1 MSALL
6 FLALVA
12 AGGIGAGILG
22 ALTGEGGGI
31 LLVPVL
37 VLLLHVNLHNAAGA
51 SIIAV
56 TMTSTAATVAF
67 LRQGYTNIRVAMFLQ
82 LTSIAGGIVGA
93 LLAAFVPVQALMI
106 VFGVA
111 LLYSAYL
118 SFRRKEEA
126 EVDRPSDPLAIR
138 LGMESSYP
146 TVDGWKLYTVQRVM
160 PGSLL
165 MGVAGIFSGLLGI
178 GAGAANVLVMDQVMK
193 LPYKVST
200 TTSNFMVGITAAA
213 SVGIYFRHGYI
224 DPFLTMAAVI
234 GIFAGALVGARLL
247 MIVRAKL
254 LRLLFSS
261 LVLIMAL
268 EMIYKGALSAQP
280 GG

>member
-1 MSALL
+1 MSALV
-6 FLALVA
+6 FLSLVA
-12 AGGIGAGILG
+12 AGGLAAGVLG

-37 VLLLHVNLHNAAGA
+37 VLVLHVNMHNAAGA

-56 TMTSTAATVAF
+56 TMTSTAATVTF
-67 LRQGYTNIRVAMFLQ
+67 LTQGYTNIRVAMFLQ

-93 LLAAFVPVQALMI
+93 LLVALVPVRALMI
-106 VFGVA
+106 VFGLT

-126 EVDRPSDPLAIR
+126 EADRASDPLAVR

-146 TVDGWKLYTVQRVM
+146 TASGWKLYTVQRVL

-165 MGVAGIFSGLLGI
+165 MGGAGIISGLLGI
-178 GAGAANVLVMDQVMK
+178 GAGAANVLVMDQVMN

-213 SVGIYFRHGYI
+213 SVGIYVRHGYI
-224 DPFLTMAAVI
+224 DPVLTMAAVL
-234 GIFAGALVGARLL
+234 GIFAGAIAGAKLL

-254 LRLLFSS
+254 LRMVFSS
-261 LVLIMAL
+261 LVLIMAV
-268 EMIYKGALSAQP
+268 EMIYKGAVS
-280 GG
+280 